1 MNRGEFMDY
10 VRENF
15 NVDGAAMRLIANILR
30 RAEGIP
36 DENEQYLFL
45 CDMLDGT
52 IGFTDQ
58 EIKMILPVKEANT

>member
-1 MNRGEFMDY
+1 MNREEFMEY

-15 NVDGAAMRLIANILR
+15 NLDGATQRLLNNILR
-30 RAEGIP
+30 RGECIA

-52 IGFTDQ
+52 IGLSDR
-58 EIKMILPVKEANT
+58 EIKKICL